1 MVEVY
6 DSMRRNIYS
15 FQPLPSNMLIT
26 LVTILQKHDFVFQHT
41 KKACRRLASR
51 AHDSMVQ
58 VKEAM
63 LMNKLRPEVAVYSF
77 RC

>member
-15 FQPLPSNMLIT
+15 FQPFPSNILIT
-26 LVTILQKHDFVFQHT
+26 LVNISQKHDLVFQNT

-51 AHDSMVQ
+51 AYDSIDSSKRSYPDEQSYVL
-58 VKEAM
+58 K
-63 LMNKLRPEVAVYSF
+63 
-77 RC
+77 